1 MESEHTQIDLNDG
14 KLEISWG
21 KSKNTDFLE
30 KYRPFLTIF
39 LKKSVLQTK
48 IIYTDRIVITAPYI
62 SPIFI
67 SPFHSIRVSPY
78 MCLSPLHMS
87 VRPPYVCPPS
97 ICRGGGG
104 GGGFMWSRIGQYV
117 RLGTDSM

>member
-87 VRPPYVCPPS
+87 VRPPLVTMFVMS
-97 ICRGGGG
+97 
-104 GGGFMWSRIGQYV
+104 S
-117 RLGTDSM
+117 

>member
-39 LKKSVLQTK
+39 LRKSVLQTK
-48 IIYTDRIVITAPYI
+48 IIITDRIVITA
-62 SPIFI
+62 
-67 SPFHSIRVSPY
+67 
-78 MCLSPLHMS
+78 
-87 VRPPYVCPPS
+87 
-97 ICRGGGG
+97 
-104 GGGFMWSRIGQYV
+104 
-117 RLGTDSM
+117 